1 MDAGDFY
8 KNIFKRKSFHIF
20 KDTEK
25 ISNHELENLKEFI
38 NNNIKYLDK
47 DIKVKIEIVPEED
60 TTCKRGAEYCILF
73 YSENKNDY
81 LRNIGYIG
89 EQIDLYLCSQNIGAL
104 WFGIGKPKYN
114 YNYDDN
120 LEYVIMISIAKIPEG
135 PENRFRKDMFKSK
148 RKDLSEI
155 WSGETLNVAEI
166 VRFAPSAC
174 NSQPWYT
181 ENTGTELLIYRYK
194 KPGKRGIMPIN
205 KVTYYNKIDT
215 GIYLF
220 FLETCLDYNKY
231 DYERFL
237 YHDNIED
244 NNTEKILI
252 AKYTYRKRA

>member
-20 KDTEK
+20 KDTGK
-25 ISNHELENLKEFI
+25 ISNQELENLKEFI

-114 YNYDDN
+114 YNHN

-135 PENRFRKDMFKSK
+135 PENRFRKP
-148 RKDLSEI
+148 
-155 WSGETLNVAEI
+155 AES
-166 VRFAPSAC
+166 PS
-174 NSQPWYT
+174 
-181 ENTGTELLIYRYK
+181 
-194 KPGKRGIMPIN
+194 
-205 KVTYYNKIDT
+205 
-215 GIYLF
+215 
-220 FLETCLDYNKY
+220 
-231 DYERFL
+231 
-237 YHDNIED
+237 
-244 NNTEKILI
+244 
-252 AKYTYRKRA
+252 